1 MPAPGITPGLNYNG
15 TPDGD
20 GDPLT
25 PMATGGKVPYDNFAA
40 LLHKGEVVVP
50 ADYVDRMGS
59 GGGVT
64 VIVNASNLM
73 GSRQEVIEWVR
84 EGMAEAGY

>member
-1 MPAPGITPGLNYNG
+1 
-15 TPDGD
+15 
-20 GDPLT
+20 
-25 PMATGGKVPYDNFAA
+25 
-40 LLHKGEVVVP
+40 
-50 ADYVDRMGS
+50 MGR